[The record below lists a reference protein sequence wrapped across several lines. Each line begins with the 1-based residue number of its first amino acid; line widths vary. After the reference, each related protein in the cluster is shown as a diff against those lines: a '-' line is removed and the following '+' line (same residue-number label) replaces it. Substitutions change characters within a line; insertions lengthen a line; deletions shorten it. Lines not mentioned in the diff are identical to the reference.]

1 MNDQKYVSVN
11 QGTANQSGGLQKIQL
26 IQSNGQGTQMIN
38 GQPVTLLQVSKVIY
52 RGYTSGEHSS
62 ELFLDC
68 K

>member
-38 GQPVTLLQVSKVIY
+38 GQPVTLLQVLKLY
-52 RGYTSGEHSS
+52 RGAQ
-62 ELFLDC
+62 LAANILANFF
-68 K
+68 